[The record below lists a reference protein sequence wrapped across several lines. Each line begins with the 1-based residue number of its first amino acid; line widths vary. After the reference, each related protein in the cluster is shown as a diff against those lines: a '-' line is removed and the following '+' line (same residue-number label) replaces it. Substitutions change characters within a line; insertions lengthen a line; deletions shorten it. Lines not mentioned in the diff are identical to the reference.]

1 MSDKIKS
8 DYEYS
13 RETYYELLE
22 KGKDSLETMMQVAR
36 ESEHPRAFEVFGQ
49 LFKQYTEAQSDLVDL
64 HQKVTKI
71 KGTDIHKQTNI
82 QNNVMVGSTADLLKA
97 IKSGALKDEP
107 ESVHIESTDQG

>member
-1 MSDKIKS
+1 MQA
-8 DYEYS
+8 EAMQ
-13 RETYYELLE
+13 EALELA
-22 KGKDSLETMMQVAR
+22 KASG
-36 ESEHPRAFEVFGQ
+36 HPRAFEVFGQ

-97 IKSGALKDEP
+97 IKQGALKDEP